1 MKTLNF
7 QSKHY
12 ALGRFFHVFFQTFF
26 KKSKLDIFKMSKI
39 KNLKKVSEKTL
50 TFYKFESI

>member
-1 MKTLNF
+1 MLTKMKTLKF

-26 KKSKLDIFKMSKI
+26 KKSKLDILKMSKI

-50 TFYKFESI
+50 TFL